1 MEVYVRGLLCLV
13 LCFAL
18 LFAFVFVSM
27 IAIIKIISGL
37 NGVALLKIQIVTCS
51 IRLKQQKNYKLNTLS
66 GETRANFSD

>member
-51 IRLKQQKNYKLNTLS
+51 IRLKQQKNYSIGTYLCNYSSKIY
-66 GETRANFSD
+66 